1 MWRLMST
8 WGFCSWLFKHGLSFQ
23 SAFVLKA
30 RMGVLF
36 ILPRYNEQTG
46 EGGRLADM
54 ALIRAS
60 KGFDKQRGEGYLS
73 LAVLNRGV
81 EGHGG
86 RQQHLLPPKHRLRL
100 NPSCHERGKSWN
112 PLLESKNVK
121 LFFII
126 WSVLLFLSSPSACFC
141 TWFQLWKF
149 LSPLWESLTH
159 HSHLWG
165 FTVKPWYEWELCE
178 NKLPD
183 SVAPHIL
190 IGYVWFWISRQMKY
204 WSIEIERFFF
214 KYFVW
219 YWYLNMLCYLK
230 WCSEVLNCL

>member
-30 RMGVLF
+30 RMRVLF
-36 ILPRYNEQTG
+36 ILRRYNEQTG

-60 KGFDKQRGEGYLS
+60 KGFDKQWGEGYLS

-81 EGHGG
+81 EGRGG
-86 RQQHLLPPKHRLRL
+86 RLPPKHWLRL

-112 PLLESKNVK
+112 PLLKSKNVK

-126 WSVLLFLSSPSACFC
+126 WSVLLFLSSPQLVFAHDFSCGNFSRLFENPSHITPTC
-141 TWFQLWKF
+141 RDLLWNHDMNESSVKINFQI
-149 LSPLWESLTH
+149 
-159 HSHLWG
+159 
-165 FTVKPWYEWELCE
+165 V
-178 NKLPD
+178 
-183 SVAPHIL
+183 
-190 IGYVWFWISRQMKY
+190 
-204 WSIEIERFFF
+204 
-214 KYFVW
+214 
-219 YWYLNMLCYLK
+219 
-230 WCSEVLNCL
+230 